1 MTSKSDTRVA
11 PRRRGRPPGPPVDPL
26 VRREEILDAA
36 ERVIA
41 RSGPQFSF
49 AEIASEAGYARTAV
63 YAAFGDQSALVHA
76 LAVRHTDRIILQANN
91 ILAEP
96 RPVRELLRELI
107 DLMCT
112 FVENNPNLHPVLMQ
126 AMYSSDIL
134 VKGRPLFTHTADW
147 ATTVFDILLQQVDA
161 DPMLARPWAC
171 ATVGAILLAAEDWN
185 INPVSSRAEFIDRL
199 TAFLWSSLSV
209 VGADRIAGPIFPAEH
224 GEIVRGLSADAKF
237 SP

>member
-1 MTSKSDTRVA
+1 MTSKSETRSA
-11 PRRRGRPPGPPVDPL
+11 PRRRGRPPGPPVDPM

-41 RSGPQFSF
+41 RSGPQLSF

-63 YAAFGDQSALVHA
+63 YAAFGDQSALIQA
-76 LAVRHTDRIILQANN
+76 LAVRHTDLMTLQANA

-107 DLMCT
+107 DLICT
-112 FVENNPNLHPVLMQ
+112 FVEANPNLHPVLMQ

-134 VKGRPLFTHTADW
+134 VAGRPLFTQTANW
-147 ATTVFDILLQQVDA
+147 ATTVFDVLLQQLDA

-199 TAFLWSSLSV
+199 TAFLWSSFATL
-209 VGADRIAGPIFPAEH
+209 GAERIAGPIVPASPADH
-224 GEIVRGLSADAKF
+224 GEIVRGI
-237 SP
+237 